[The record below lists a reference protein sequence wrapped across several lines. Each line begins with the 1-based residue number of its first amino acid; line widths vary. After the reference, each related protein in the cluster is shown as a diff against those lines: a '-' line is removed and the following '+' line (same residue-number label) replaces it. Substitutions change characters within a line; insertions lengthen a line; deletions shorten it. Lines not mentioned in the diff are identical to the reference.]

1 MQLSCATFP
10 IHVNGKARHSM
21 NRPAPQGNLK
31 GGETPLRRA
40 RASGRTLTAMPRPIL
55 FAIDDDTSVLE
66 AVVQDLRRQYG
77 KEYRIVR
84 AAGGQAALDTSIQLR
99 ERGES
104 IALFLS
110 DQRMP
115 GMTGVDFLTRAIDLY
130 PDAKRVL
137 LTAYADTDAAIRAIN
152 TAKIHYYLNKPWDPP
167 EEKLYPVLDDLLG
180 SWHEGYQPPFEGVQV
195 VGTRWGAL
203 DHSVR
208 EFLTRN
214 HVGYRWLDPQTQPEA
229 LELLKARGVDDGKL
243 PVVLFS
249 DGTAMAQPSQQELAG
264 KVGLKTNVERDFYDI
279 VIIGAGPAGLAAG
292 VYGASE
298 GLRTLIVEPE
308 APGGQAGSS
317 SRIENYLGFPQGLS
331 GDELAKRG
339 FIQAQRLG
347 AEFVKERVMSIR
359 VEDQYRVVTLSDGR
373 EVSCS
378 VVLVATGVSWCRLNV
393 PGEDHLMGRGIY
405 YGAAQTEAMSCS
417 NEHVFIVGGANSAG
431 QAAMYFSK
439 YARSVTMLVRGD
451 SRSKSMSKYLID
463 QIAAVPNIT
472 VETNTQIT
480 QFGGEDHLA
489 CVQLDHNGVVES
501 RPASSVFIFI
511 GAAPKTEWLPAELA
525 RDERGFLLA
534 GPDLKRSGVAVKTGG
549 RDPFLLETSIPGI
562 FVAGDVRHGSVKRA
576 ASAVGEGSI
585 AIQFVHQ
592 YLAEF

>member
-1 MQLSCATFP
+1 
-10 IHVNGKARHSM
+10 
-21 NRPAPQGNLK
+21 
-31 GGETPLRRA
+31 
-40 RASGRTLTAMPRPIL
+40 MPRPIL
-55 FAIDDDTSVLE
+55 LAIDDDTSVLE

-77 KEYRIVR
+77 KDYRIVR
-84 AAGGQAALDTSIQLR
+84 AAGGQAAFDTSVQLR

-115 GMTGVDFLTRAIDLY
+115 GMTGVDFLSKAIGLY

-137 LTAYADTDAAIRAIN
+137 LTAYADTEVAIRAIN
-152 TAKIHYYLNKPWDPP
+152 SAKIHYYLNKPWDPP

-180 SWHEGYQPPFEGVQV
+180 SWHEGYKPPYEGVQV

-214 HVGYRWLDPQTQPEA
+214 HVGYRWFDPQSQPEA
-229 LELLKARGVDDGKL
+229 VELLKARGVDDTRL
-243 PVVLFS
+243 PVVVFS
-249 DGTAMAQPSQQELAG
+249 DGTAMAQPSQQQLAE
-264 KVGLKTNVERDFYDI
+264 KVGLKTSVERDFYDV

-347 AEFVKERVMSIR
+347 AEFVTERVSAIR
-359 VEDQYRVVTLSDGR
+359 VEDQYRVVVLSDGR
-373 EVSCS
+373 EISCS
-378 VVLVATGVSWCRLNV
+378 VVLIATGVAWCRLNV
-393 PGEDHLMGRGIY
+393 PGADALMGRGVY
-405 YGAAQTEAMSCS
+405 YGAAQTEAMACT
-417 NEHVFIVGGANSAG
+417 NEDVIIVGGANSAG

-451 SRSKSMSKYLID
+451 SLEKSMSKYLID
-463 QIAAVPNIT
+463 QITAVPNIT
-472 VETNTQIT
+472 VETRTQIT
-480 QFGGEDHLA
+480 HFGGDNQLQ
-489 CVQLDHNGVVES
+489 CIQLDRKGQVES
-501 RPASSVFIFI
+501 RAASSVFIFI
-511 GAAPKTEWLPAELA
+511 GAAPKTDWLPAELA
-525 RDERGFLLA
+525 KDERGFVLA
-534 GPDLKRSGVAVKTGG
+534 GADLKRAGIDLKTGG